1 MCTNKRTNPFQPIYQ
16 ICNAGNSK
24 EKLKNLPS
32 FPRSIDIE
40 LTNSCNFKC
49 LMCPTGNLSQTR
61 KTGFMND
68 EVYYEILN
76 NIREY
81 KTPIRFIR
89 WGEPTMH
96 PKLIQYIS
104 AAKKEEILCHIN
116 TNGSYLNKDN
126 IVELIDSGLD
136 SIKFSFQGVDAK
148 SYSEMRNIDYYD
160 ELIAII
166 KLFHETR
173 GDNKKPYIHVS
184 TTVTYEDA
192 NTIRQF
198 KDELIKITDLVTVG
212 RTVLEHI
219 DINETRLG
227 KEEMDTIKWLKEQES
242 VVKKHPECP
251 EVFDK
256 LSINWDG
263 SVSAC
268 CFDHDNKMT
277 IGDIRVQSLKE
288 IWNSCKI
295 NKYREALAEMQHDKF
310 ELCKSCYD
318 YHGLETPGLQNL
330 N

>member
-219 DINETRLG
+219 DINVTRLG
-227 KEEMDTIKWLKEQES
+227 KE
-242 VVKKHPECP
+242 
-251 EVFDK
+251 
-256 LSINWDG
+256 
-263 SVSAC
+263 
-268 CFDHDNKMT
+268 
-277 IGDIRVQSLKE
+277 
-288 IWNSCKI
+288 
-295 NKYREALAEMQHDKF
+295 
-310 ELCKSCYD
+310 
-318 YHGLETPGLQNL
+318 
-330 N
+330 